1 MKSIAFQIENRRNEN
16 TDVLM
21 DGVKEWAEE
30 HGIEYMRFEDE
41 DPSMVHYWRKV
52 FKLSELMNQN
62 YEYIIWFDSDI
73 FIYDFKKDPRDF
85 MRPDLD
91 FIAAHDPSD
100 PDDDSWFNAGVF
112 CVRNSPGGK
121 ALIDKWKSLYD
132 ASKWTK
138 DENGKWTTDDRW
150 AGPNYEQ
157 GAFCEQILQKDEF
170 KNKIK
175 IYPSTTFNEIF
186 NWKNP
191 QPECFSIHLMR
202 GLAQKIGVSCL
213 WFHRLEAILWVSLF
227 FVTCVAF
234 KRLVHK

>member
-16 TDVLM
+16 TDVFM
-21 DGVKEWAEE
+21 DGVKEWCEE
-30 HGIEYMRFEDE
+30 HDVEYRRFVDE

-52 FKLSELMNQN
+52 FKLSEIMNED
-62 YEYIIWFDSDI
+62 YEYILWFDSDV
-73 FIYDFKKDPRDF
+73 FIYDYKKDPRDY
-85 MRPDLD
+85 MKPELD

-100 PDDDSWFNAGVF
+100 PDDGWFNAGVF

-132 ASKWTK
+132 PSKWK
-138 DENGKWTTDDRW
+138 KEDGKWTTDDRW

-170 KNKIK
+170 RHKIK

-186 NWKNP
+186 NWHNP

-202 GLAQKIGVSCL
+202 GLAQKVGIWCL
-213 WFHRLEAILWVSLF
+213 WLHRIQAIACVLLVFFIIVLF
-227 FVTCVAF
+227 
-234 KRLVHK
+234 KNLVRK